1 LKVLFV
7 CIGNACRSP
16 MAEGLFNFESE
27 KNNNHDKAKSAGV
40 KPYTHVIDGSVE
52 IMRELG
58 INITNHKPKG
68 VTQDLL
74 NWADK
79 IILLDGSIEE
89 DFINLP
95 SSNKEKI
102 IVWDI
107 KDPYMTS
114 KENFR
119 RMRNLI
125 HEKILE
131 FLNERT

>member
-1 LKVLFV
+1 
-7 CIGNACRSP
+7 

-27 KNNNHDKAKSAGV
+27 KNNNHDEAKSAGV

-58 INITNHKPKG
+58 VNITNHKPKG

-74 NWADK
+74 SWADK
-79 IILLDGSIEE
+79 IILLDSSIEE

-95 SSNKEKI
+95 SNNKEKI

-119 RMRNLI
+119 IIRNLI
-125 HEKILE
+125 HEKILK
-131 FLNERT
+131 FQNERT

>member
-1 LKVLFV
+1 MKVLFV

-27 KNNNHDKAKSAGV
+27 KNNNYDKAKSAGV

-68 VTQDLL
+68 VTLDLM

-79 IILLDGSIEE
+79 IILLDDSIEE

-95 SSNKEKI
+95 FSNKEKI

-107 KDPYMTS
+107 KDPY
-114 KENFR
+114 
-119 RMRNLI
+119 
-125 HEKILE
+125 KINGVPMLP
-131 FLNERT
+131 

>member
-1 LKVLFV
+1 MKVLFV

-16 MAEGLFNFESE
+16 IAEGLFNFESE
-27 KNNNHDKAKSAGV
+27 KNNNYDKAKSAGV

-68 VTQDLL
+68 VTSDLI

-79 IILLDGSIEE
+79 IILLDSSIEE

-102 IVWDI
+102 IVWNI

-119 RMRNLI
+119 RIRNLI
-125 HEKILE
+125 HEKILK
-131 FLNERT
+131 FLNERA

>member
-1 LKVLFV
+1 
-7 CIGNACRSP
+7 

-27 KNNNHDKAKSAGV
+27 KNNNNDEAKSAGV

-58 INITNHKPKG
+58 VNITNHKPKG
-68 VTQDLL
+68 VNQDLL
-74 NWADK
+74 NWADR
-79 IILLDGSIEE
+79 IILLDRSIEE
-89 DFINLP
+89 DFINQP

-119 RMRNLI
+119 RVRNLI
-125 HEKILE
+125 HEKIQE
-131 FLNERT
+131 FLDERT

>member
-1 LKVLFV
+1 MKVLFV

-27 KNNNHDKAKSAGV
+27 KNNNYDKAKSAGV
-40 KPYTHVIDGSVE
+40 KPYTHVINGSVE

-58 INITNHKPKG
+58 IDITNHKPKG
-68 VTQDLL
+68 VTLDLM

-95 SSNKEKI
+95 FSNKEKI

-119 RMRNLI
+119 RIRNLI

-131 FLNERT
+131 FLNE